1 MNEKDIKKIF
11 LFFYYNF
18 LSVDKAVEF
27 SQKITL
33 KTQLRTFKS
42 LSFDDKQNAIHL
54 IKKCIQTLHSAKER
68 MTLHTPLI
76 KDLRIHHFSSF
87 HNDVWRDFIRTTP
100 EDEYL
105 ALIWLHVIKL
115 DLSTVAM
122 ALNISEGTL
131 RYRVSR
137 ALKKLV
143 EISR

>member
-18 LSVDKAVEF
+18 LNVDKAIEF
-27 SQKITL
+27 SRKIT
-33 KTQLRTFKS
+33 FKNNLQS
-42 LSFDDKQNAIHL
+42 LSFENSNNAIEL
-54 IKKCIQTLHSAKER
+54 IKASMQTLSKAHER

-76 KDLRIHHFSSF
+76 KDLRIHHFSDF

-105 ALIWLHVIKL
+105 ALIWLHIIKL
-115 DLSTVAM
+115 DIATVAIG
-122 ALNISEGTL
+122 LNISEGTL

-143 EISR
+143 EISS